1 MVRKYKKK
9 KVKELSQEDMKKAI
23 HEVMNKKRTLR
34 AAAKKYSINLST
46 LYYRIVRVK
55 EYALSEDKDNGPY
68 KRRVFTPD
76 EEAILSRYFVSYSNL
91 NYGIS
96 YTQMRMLAY
105 VYAKS
110 LDRQVPANWET
121 DNRAGRDWL
130 TNFLNRVN
138 NNLSVVKADLN
149 NPTPALVEADFFCTT
164 FERALQADEITANR
178 IYNLCE
184 IEVSLDVPDQ
194 NEEQVEAQSLSVTM
208 CAVANA
214 AADLV
219 PPTFVFPLNTMDPT
233 LLPYTPPGT
242 LGMANLPSG
251 GVLTVDHFIP
261 LLKHLQKHSKCS
273 KDYPIIL
280 LLDNIVSQC
289 TCTMDITAYCVDNGI
304 RLMSFPPNW
313 AKSKQPL
320 NSNVMDSFKTIFESN
335 KEEIHSGGPSLLH
348 DLTSLIS
355 SSYIT
360 AFTKKNI
367 AHGFKKS
374 HIWPFCKQAL
384 RDSTLK
390 TEQLESEQPEE
401 IDFPRG
407 DKEQQIGLEKDL
419 LRVKWRTRKLDSSTH
434 NPDNQYVIVICEDEN
449 SECESLKIKPC

>member
-23 HEVMNKKRTLR
+23 NEVMNKKKTLR

-46 LYYRIVRVK
+46 LYYRIVKVK
-55 EYALSEDKDNGPY
+55 EYALSEEKDTGPY

-76 EEAILSRYFVSYSNL
+76 EEAILSRYFVTYSNL

-96 YTQMRMLAY
+96 YIQMRMLAY

-110 LDRQVPANWET
+110 LDREVPVNWET
-121 DNRAGRDWL
+121 DNSAGRDWL

-138 NNLSVVKADLN
+138 NNLSVVKSN
-149 NPTPALVEADFFCTT
+149 NTSTPALVEADFFCNT
-164 FERALQADEITANR
+164 FERALQADEITASR

-184 IEVSLDVPDQ
+184 IEVSLDVPAQ

-208 CAVANA
+208 CAVASA

-219 PPTFVFPLNTMDPT
+219 PPTFVFPLNTMDPS
-233 LLPYTPPGT
+233 LNPYTPPGS
-242 LGMANLPSG
+242 LCLANLPSG
-251 GVLTVDHFIP
+251 GTLTVDHFIP
-261 LLKHLQKHSKCS
+261 MLKHLQKHSMCS
-273 KDYPIIL
+273 KDDPIIL
-280 LLDNIVSQC
+280 LLDNVVSQC

-304 RLMSFPPNW
+304 RLISFPPNW

-320 NSNVMDSFKTIFESN
+320 NTNIMDSFTAIFESS

-355 SSYIT
+355 SSYIS
-360 AFTKKNI
+360 AFTKSSI
-367 AHGFKKS
+367 VHGFKKS

-390 TEQLESEQPEE
+390 TEQLESEQLGEIEDPSGDEE
-401 IDFPRG
+401 QKISLD
-407 DKEQQIGLEKDL
+407 KDL
-419 LRVKWRTRKLDSSTH
+419 LRVKWSTRKVDSSVH
-434 NPDNQYVIVICEDEN
+434 NPDNQYFIVICADEKCQN
-449 SECESLKIKPC
+449 VKIETC